1 MSLMLG
7 AAYPSGIGTGVGFVN
22 DDEFGAGAKK
32 VIPPVI
38 GLDVVQRDD
47 GERVMLKK
55 ALSASALQFKAP
67 GRAGQDQFGIDLK
80 LVLQLTLP
88 LLSKVRRTENRHA
101 RYFSAIE

>member
-22 DDEFGAGAKK
+22 DDQFGTGAKK

-38 GLDVVQRDD
+38 GFDVVQRDD

-55 ALSASALQFKAP
+55 ALATPALRFKTSC
-67 GRAGQDQFGIDLK
+67 GAGQDQFGIDLE
-80 LVLQLTLP
+80 LVLQLALP
-88 LLSKVRRTENRHA
+88 LLSKVRRSEER
-101 RYFSAIE
+101 RVGKECRS